1 MMTTTNQNLKQKKPK
16 KKANPYVRVIFWKI
30 FDVIIA
36 LLPLAIL
43 IIIQW
48 DIYFARK
55 SKYAFQNIV
64 GLSMLGVFISLILA
78 RKTKLFSLIGISG
91 IMTLIL
97 YLIRTIIN
105 DLVVISFMVFLGLF
119 ISKIWTTP
127 KKEKWI
133 RIKDKVETADIS
145 AEALENVVDKVI
157 ARSGRV

>member
-1 MMTTTNQNLKQKKPK
+1 MIKTNQNLNQKKRK
-16 KKANPYVRVIFWKI
+16 KKPNPYVRAKLWKML
-30 FDVIIA
+30 DVIIA

-78 RKTKLFSLIGISG
+78 RKTKLFSLVGISG
-91 IMTLIL
+91 ILTLIL
-97 YLIRTIIN
+97 FLMRSIIN

-127 KKEKWI
+127 KKRKWERI
-133 RIKDKVETADIS
+133 RDKVETADIS

-157 ARSGRV
+157 TRSGRV

>member
-1 MMTTTNQNLKQKKPK
+1 MTTTNQNLKQKKPK

-48 DIYFARK
+48 DIYFAK
-55 SKYAFQNIV
+55 ESKYAFQNII
-64 GLSMLGVFISLILA
+64 GLSMMAVFIALVLVKKTKIFSLLGV
-78 RKTKLFSLIGISG
+78 SG
-91 IMTLIL
+91 VLTLIL
-97 YLIRTIIN
+97 FLIRSIIN
-105 DLVVISFMVFLGLF
+105 DLVVISFCMFLGLF

-157 ARSGRV
+157 TRSGRV